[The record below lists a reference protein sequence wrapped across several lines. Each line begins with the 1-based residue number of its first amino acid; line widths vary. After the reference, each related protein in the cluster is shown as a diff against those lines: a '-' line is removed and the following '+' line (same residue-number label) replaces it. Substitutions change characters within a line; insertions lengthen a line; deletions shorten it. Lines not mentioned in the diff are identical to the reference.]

1 MRIAI
6 IQPTPFR
13 KGHFYIY
20 TKSLVLELIKKGY
33 VTKIFANFFIIGSD
47 FKERNS
53 LYDFNLKSFIGILIY
68 FVLSLIS
75 SINFFINRKKFN
87 RLIILDCEYSCASIL
102 LIILSIFN
110 WSGKVTLQINAP
122 NFPGQNAEI
131 NPSFRRNLKLLQKK
145 LLILALKNLRVNIS
159 CLGLWHKRCL
169 AEQLRIKKER
179 IFIIED
185 GGGGTI
191 NFENNIS
198 LDYIFNKNK
207 IIFPKT
213 NQPIFLLFGNFRIDK
228 GHLFISQFWKKY
240 FYKKNNPILWIVGND
255 EENLAKTIFSYKC
268 PNIVICRNYIDSE
281 IIKYIYK
288 KSDFA
293 ILPYLANYCGGAG
306 PLMKGAFTHSVFP
319 IVSNVAEMGRL
330 IKEEKLGYYFEP
342 ENEESLEKIIMLA
355 LNQKIDEIKPKIIR
369 ANKYANQRNWE
380 ELTKRFINSL
390 S

>member
-87 RLIILDCEYSCASIL
+87 KLIILDCEYSCASIL
-102 LIILSIFN
+102 LIILSTFN
-110 WSGKVTLQINAP
+110 WPGKVTLQINAP
-122 NFPGQNAEI
+122 NFPDKYAEI
-131 NPSFRRNLKLLQKK
+131 NTNFRSKLKLLQKK
-145 LLILALKNLRVNIS
+145 LLMIALKNSRLNIS
-159 CLGLWHKRCL
+159 CLGLWHKRRL
-169 AEQLRIKKER
+169 AEQLCIKKER

-185 GGGGTI
+185 GGGGAI
-191 NFENNIS
+191 EFKNNIS
-198 LDYIFNKNK
+198 LDYILNKKN

-213 NQPIFLLFGNFRIDK
+213 NQSIFLLFGNFRIDK
-228 GHLFISQFWKKY
+228 GYIFISQFWKKY

-255 EENLAKTIFSYKC
+255 EENLAKTILSYKC
-268 PNIVICRNYIDSE
+268 PNIVMSKNYIDTE
-281 IIKYIYK
+281 IIKYVYK
-288 KSDFA
+288 KSNFA
-293 ILPYLANYCGGAG
+293 ILPYLANYSGGAG
-306 PLMKGAFTHSVFP
+306 PLMKGAFTHSIFP
-319 IVSNVAEMGRL
+319 IVSNVAEMGRV
-330 IKEEKLGYYFEP
+330 IKEEKLGNYFDP
-342 ENEESLEKIIMLA
+342 ENEESLFNTIMQT
-355 LNQKIDEIKPKIIR
+355 LNQNNDEINSKIKR
-369 ANKYANQRNWE
+369 ANEYANQRNWK
-380 ELTKRFINSL
+380 ELAKRFINSL